1 MSVPSATSTP
11 SGRPHPGISSTGYAP
26 VDAFVEK
33 RGEDWQKL
41 EVLLGK
47 LDTQGPSTL
56 TVAEVRSLGKLYRS
70 ACADLLIAQRELAEA
85 SLTDYLNG
93 LVARA
98 YARVYGGGQRARLNV
113 LELLW
118 NEFPRL
124 VRKERKLVMLSAALF
139 LLGALSGALVMELD
153 PQAMGL
159 VIPDMHQDRTPEER
173 VRDEAFED
181 RKAGPAAVFSSFLFT
196 HNIQVT
202 FLVFALGVTFGI
214 GTAAVLFW
222 NGVPL
227 GALAVQYHQSGQGL
241 FFWAWILPHGVVELS
256 VVVIAGAAGL
266 LLGRGLWR
274 PGLLSRRQ
282 ALVREAK
289 SAVRLIAGG
298 MPLLVIAGLVEGTI
312 SQIHAPVMPYS
323 VKLVFAAT
331 LFAALI
337 AYLSRGG
344 IERNRSRLSSISTE

>member
-1 MSVPSATSTP
+1 
-11 SGRPHPGISSTGYAP
+11 

-33 RGEDWQKL
+33 RGGDWRQL
-41 EVLLGK
+41 EALLGRI
-47 LDTQGPSTL
+47 DSQGPRGL
-56 TVAEVRSLGKLYRS
+56 TISEMRALGKLYRG
-70 ACADLLIAQRELAEA
+70 ACADLLIAERELAEV

-98 YARVYGGGQRARLNV
+98 YARVYGGGRRRRIDLA
-113 LELLW
+113 ELLW

-124 VRKERKLVMLSAALF
+124 VRNERRLVMVSAVLF
-139 LLGALSGALVMELD
+139 LLGALSGAAVMKLD

-159 VIPDMHQDRTPEER
+159 VIPEMHQDRTPDER
-173 VRDEAFED
+173 VRDEAYED

-202 FLVFALGVTFGI
+202 FLVFALGITFGI

-227 GALAVQYHQSGQGL
+227 GALAAQYHASGQGL
-241 FFWAWILPHGVVELS
+241 FFWAWILPHGVLELS

-266 LLGRGLWR
+266 LLARGLWR

-282 ALVREAK
+282 ALVHEAK
-289 SAVRLIAGG
+289 AAVRLIAGG

-312 SQIHAPVMPYS
+312 SQIHAPIMPHS
-323 VKLVFAAT
+323 VKLTFAAM
-331 LFAALI
+331 LFAALL

-344 IERNRSRLSSISTE
+344 IERNRRRLSSISTE